1 MQDWPDANS
10 WIANPETLLT
20 DMVRLSDA
28 FDEVMMRGPSTPRTL
43 DMGQVEMNWADF
55 VATAR
60 RFSRRLRAAQTE
72 VSFPVD
78 ANAIIRVADIVD
90 ELNYGPQRWQTS
102 TDEPDREHTTMEF
115 KELYFEPYVMCH
127 HIFVDAIS
135 TVREY
140 LSLNER
146 ANPETPVKD
155 KERPSKKGPAE
166 RKLAQQKTAKHSE
179 HFDSVNWNGTHYT
192 FTSKQAAVVKVL
204 WKAWLSGKPSVL
216 AVVLLDAAQSDGR
229 RVRDIFKPGT
239 KTNPAWGTMIIKDG
253 QSHYKLSD
261 PKTSE
266 PQ

>member
-146 ANPETPVKD
+146 PNPETPVKD
-155 KERPSKKGPAE
+155 KPHIKDQVTPV
-166 RKLAQQKTAKHSE
+166 KTANELETPRAEDVRNKGMKAEELDARCSDD
-179 HFDSVNWNGTHYT
+179 FRSVWWFGTHYS
-192 FTSKQAAVVKVL
+192 FTTNQSKVVEVL
-204 WKAWLSGKPSVL
+204 WKAWKNKTPEVSDTT
-216 AVVLLDAAQSDGR
+216 LLDASGGDAKR
-229 RVRDIFKPGT
+229 IRDVF
-239 KTNPAWGTMIIKDG
+239 
-253 QSHYKLSD
+253 
-261 PKTSE
+261 
-266 PQ
+266 